1 MQVLALEIA
10 MSNSKEPL
18 GMNEKRT
25 TFASNG
31 ERVVSL
37 IALTLRL
44 YMETKTLKL
53 VLGFWFSIVSSVALS
68 IAFPMH
74 SIKNK
79 GESIA

>member
-53 VLGFWFSIVSSVALS
+53 VLGF
-68 IAFPMH
+68 
-74 SIKNK
+74 
-79 GESIA
+79 